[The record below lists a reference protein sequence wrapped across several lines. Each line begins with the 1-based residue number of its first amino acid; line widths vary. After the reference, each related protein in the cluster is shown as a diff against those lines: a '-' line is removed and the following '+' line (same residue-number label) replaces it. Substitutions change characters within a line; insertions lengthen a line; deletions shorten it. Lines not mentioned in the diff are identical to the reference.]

1 MNSLKR
7 RLIWILLALTLVA
20 WVTSALVTG
29 AYATRVMLDQVDRQ
43 LLQYSDLVNYI
54 TQIFVRQVDEGL
66 PVYEPWFRHS
76 TAQRA
81 LYPMVIEGPVEKH
94 LSPGM
99 NIWLGEDL
107 LAVMEDSPRFPR
119 PSVEGFSFR
128 QEPESGGRWRVLSK
142 YDVANDLWFLVG
154 IELEAAR
161 WEMWATLGRAMFP
174 LIIILPLSLVF
185 FYFGIS
191 RGLRPLK
198 VLANQ
203 ISTRKPGA
211 LEAVD
216 TQDVP
221 LELQP
226 VVSAINSLL
235 SRLANALEGE
245 QNFTAN
251 AAHELLTP
259 LAAIKTEV
267 QLCQKK
273 RVGDGDP
280 LLFDRITAR
289 VDRASHTVEQLL
301 TLARLDPDS
310 TPVSSPVQLSKLLGE
325 MLAETAHLAADRG
338 LEVEYN
344 YSENVIIAGDE
355 EALAILL
362 RNLLVNAFRY
372 ASDDSIVRVTLEC
385 EEGPRLEVCNDC
397 EPFTDEEF
405 EHLGRRFYRR
415 PGSRGMGAGLG
426 LSIVSCI
433 VDSHNAQLSRQTK
446 GDVGGFCV
454 SVQFTPN

>member
-7 RLIWILLALTLVA
+7 RLTWILVALTLFA
-20 WVTSALVTG
+20 WVSSALVTG
-29 AYATRVMLDQVDRQ
+29 AYASRVMLDQVDRQ
-43 LLQYSDLVNYI
+43 LDQYSDLVNYI

-76 TAQRA
+76 PTRPD
-81 LYPMVIEGPVEKH
+81 LYPMVIDGPMEKK

-107 LAVMEDSPRFPR
+107 MAVLEGSPRFPK
-119 PSVEGFSFR
+119 PTAQGFSFR
-128 QEPESGGRWRVLSK
+128 QEEVTGSRWRVLST
-142 YDVANDLWFLVG
+142 YDEANDLWFLVG

-161 WEMWATLGRAMFP
+161 WQMWATLRQALFP

-185 FYFGIS
+185 LYFGIS

-198 VLANQ
+198 ALANQ

-216 TQDVP
+216 SKDVP

-226 VVSAINSLL
+226 VVSALNSLL
-235 SRLANALEGE
+235 SRLASALEGE

-273 RVGDGDP
+273 LMGDGDP
-280 LLFDRITAR
+280 ILFDRITAR

-310 TPVSSPVQLSKLLGE
+310 TLVLSPVELSKLLGE

-344 YSENVIIAGDE
+344 YSENVVIAGDE

-372 ASDDSIVRVTLEC
+372 ASDNSIVRVTLNG
-385 EEGPRLEVCNDC
+385 EGGASLEICNDC
-397 EPFTDEEF
+397 EPFTEEEF
-405 EHLGRRFYRR
+405 DHLGARFYRR

-433 VDSHNAQLSRQTK
+433 VDSHNAHLSTLTK
-446 GDVGGFCV
+446 DDEGGFCA
-454 SVQFTPN
+454 SVQFTRG